1 MNPCFR
7 VFCRA
12 FQLVFRVALPLLPY
26 REPVELTGLASIPPL
41 LAQKGITGVL
51 LVTDRGVRSL
61 GLTGPLETALAAQH
75 IACAVYDGVVQNP
88 TIDNVE
94 AGRALYLSSGA
105 QAIIAVGG
113 GSAMDCAKAAAAKK
127 LAKLSRLCGV
137 SAQADGDAQ
146 AAKAFIAWIRGMN
159 EAMRIPTAIPEI
171 READIPQM
179 ARHAAQ
185 ESNPLYPV
193 PKLMSAASLRPCITG

>member
-12 FQLVFRVALPLLPY
+12 YQLVFRAALPLLPY
-26 REPVELTGLASIPPL
+26 RDPVELTGLISIPPL

-94 AGRALYLSSGA
+94 AGS
-105 QAIIAVGG
+105 
-113 GSAMDCAKAAAAKK
+113 
-127 LAKLSRLCGV
+127 
-137 SAQADGDAQ
+137 
-146 AAKAFIAWIRGMN
+146 
-159 EAMRIPTAIPEI
+159 TAC
-171 READIPQM
+171 R
-179 ARHAAQ
+179 
-185 ESNPLYPV
+185 
-193 PKLMSAASLRPCITG
+193 TG